1 MTIYIVI
8 YKVKISHGDGQLYET
23 HRKAQLMHTIVR
35 SNNRLTDRSRD
46 NGVSWT
52 GQLKRIMWQVHPE

>member
-35 SNNRLTDRSRD
+35 SNNRLTDKSRD
-46 NGVSWT
+46 NGVS
-52 GQLKRIMWQVHPE
+52 